1 MDIAATSTQLV
12 ELAVAVL
19 VAGAIS
25 GLLAGLFGIGGG
37 TVLVPV
43 LYQGLA
49 LIGVDDTVRMQV
61 SVGTSIAII
70 VPTAIQSFLAHR
82 RRGAVDIQLL
92 KDWLI
97 PLPIG
102 VIAASIVAAY
112 ISGGALRAIFAVVAL
127 LVAIR
132 LIFNRDSW
140 RLGSELPGNPLRA
153 VIGVVIGFLS
163 TLMGI
168 GGGVLNNTFMT
179 LFGRPM
185 HQAVATSSGV
195 GVIISI
201 PGIIGY
207 MWAGWGHAG
216 LPPFSTGFV
225 NLPAVLILI
234 PTSVLAAPYG
244 VRLAHALSRRHLE
257 IAFGCFLIF
266 VSARFAWSLI

>member
-1 MDIAATSTQLV
+1 MEISITEIV
-12 ELAVAVL
+12 GLAVAV
-19 VAGAIS
+19 VAAGAIS

-49 LIGVDDTVRMQV
+49 LIGIEDTVRMQV

-70 VPTAIQSFLAHR
+70 VPTAIQSFVAHR
-82 RRGAVDIQLL
+82 KRGAVDLQLL

-97 PLPIG
+97 PLPVG

-112 ISGGALRAIFAVVAL
+112 ISGGVLRAVFAVVAL
-127 LVAIR
+127 VVAIR
-132 LIFNRDSW
+132 LLLNRESW
-140 RLGSELPGNPLRA
+140 RLGADLPGNPVRA
-153 VIGVVIGFLS
+153 IIGVIIGFLS

-168 GGGVLNNTFMT
+168 GGGILNNAFMT

-207 MWAGWGHAG
+207 MWAGWGAAG
-216 LPPFSTGFV
+216 LPPLSTGFV

-234 PTSVLAAPYG
+234 PTSVLAAPFG
-244 VRLAHALSRRHLE
+244 VRLAHALSRRTLE
-257 IAFGCFLIF
+257 VAFGCYLIF
-266 VSARFAWSLI
+266 VAGRFAWSLL

>member
-1 MDIAATSTQLV
+1 MDLNAVHIA

-19 VAGAIS
+19 ISGAIS

-43 LYQGLA
+43 LYQGLEM
-49 LIGVDDTVRMQV
+49 IGVDEAVRMQV

-70 VPTAIQSFLAHR
+70 VPTAIQSFMAHR
-82 RRGAVDIQLL
+82 KRGVVDTQLL

-102 VIAASIVAAY
+102 VIAASVVAAY

-127 LVAIR
+127 LVAVR
-132 LIFNRDSW
+132 LIFNRESW
-140 RLGSELPGNPLRA
+140 RLGTDIPGNPARSI
-153 VIGVVIGFLS
+153 VGVVIGFLS

-179 LFGRPM
+179 LYGRPM

-207 MWAGWGHAG
+207 IWAGWGASG
-216 LPPFSTGFV
+216 LPPLSTGFV
-225 NLPAVLILI
+225 NFPAVLILI

-244 VRLAHALSRRHLE
+244 VRLAHALSRRKLE
-257 IAFGCFLIF
+257 VAFGCFLIF
-266 VSARFAWSLI
+266 VAARFFWTLL

>member
-1 MDIAATSTQLV
+1 LDISATEIVWLVFAVIAAV
-12 ELAVAVL
+12 
-19 VAGAIS
+19 S

-112 ISGGALRAIFAVVAL
+112 ISGGVLRAVFAVVAL

-132 LIFNRDSW
+132 LLLNRESW
-140 RLGSELPGNPLRA
+140 RLGSDLPGNPARA
-153 VIGVVIGFLS
+153 VVGVVIGFLS

-195 GVIISI
+195 GVIISV

-234 PTSVLAAPYG
+234 PTSVLAAPFG
-244 VRLAHALSRRHLE
+244 VRLAHALTRRTLE
-257 IAFGCFLIF
+257 VAFGCYLIF
-266 VSARFAWSLI
+266 VAARFGWSLL

>member
-1 MDIAATSTQLV
+1 MDISAIQIA
-12 ELAVAVL
+12 ELAVAVIA
-19 VAGAIS
+19 AGAIS
-25 GLLAGLFGIGGG
+25 GLLAGVFGIGGG

-43 LYQGLA
+43 LYQGLTF
-49 LIGVDDTVRMQV
+49 LGTDDTVRMQV

-70 VPTAIQSFLAHR
+70 VPTAIQSFAAHR
-82 RRGAVDIQLL
+82 RRGAVDMELL
-92 KDWLI
+92 RHWLV

-102 VIAASIVAAY
+102 VILASIVAAT
-112 ISGGALRAIFAVVAL
+112 ISGAALRAIFAVIASA
-127 LVAIR
+127 VAIR
-132 LIFNRDSW
+132 LLFNRDTW
-140 RLGSELPGNPLRA
+140 RLGADLPGNPALA
-153 VIGVVIGFLS
+153 IIGLLVGFFS

-216 LPPFSTGFV
+216 LPPLSTGFV
-225 NLPAVLILI
+225 NLPAMLLII
-234 PTSVLAAPYG
+234 PSSVLAAPWG
-244 VRLAHALSRRHLE
+244 VRLAHALTRRQLE
-257 IAFGCFLIF
+257 VAFGLFLIF
-266 VSARFAWSLI
+266 VAARFAISLV